1 VVSGQWGT
9 NLFADAPSPATLT
22 LNTTPTGASVSINGE
37 SRGVTPLSLTLA
49 AGNYSVTLTSPDG
62 HERSMDVALGAGQ
75 SLVQQVEWAAVP
87 VAAAPKI
94 GALKV
99 QTDPAGGV
107 VFVDDV
113 RRGVAPISVSDLSEG
128 THRLLVT
135 TETGSYRREVVITAG
150 ETLSVVVAPQAPAVS
165 AGFLRVVSP
174 VLLQL
179 RANNDLV
186 GNSESDRVML
196 PAGEH
201 ELEMVND
208 ALGFRRT
215 QQVRISAGR
224 TTDVRVAVPNG
235 LLSINAVPWAEVW
248 LNDERLGQTPLAN
261 ISRPIGTY
269 RVTLRHPQLGERQAA
284 ITVSARETARLGV
297 DMRRPQ

>member
-1 VVSGQWGT
+1 
-9 NLFADAPSPATLT
+9 
-22 LNTTPTGASVSINGE
+22 
-37 SRGVTPLSLTLA
+37 
-49 AGNYSVTLTSPDG
+49 
-62 HERSMDVALGAGQ
+62 
-75 SLVQQVEWAAVP
+75 
-87 VAAAPKI
+87 
-94 GALKV
+94 
-99 QTDPAGGV
+99 
-107 VFVDDV
+107 
-113 RRGVAPISVSDLSEG
+113 
-128 THRLLVT
+128 
-135 TETGSYRREVVITAG
+135 
-150 ETLSVVVAPQAPAVS
+150 
-165 AGFLRVVSP
+165 
-174 VLLQL
+174 
-179 RANNDLV
+179 
-186 GNSESDRVML
+186 
-196 PAGEH
+196 
-201 ELEMVND
+201 MVND